1 MTMARNKY
9 PEETRRK
16 ILDVARR
23 LFYEKG
29 YDNTTIQDIIDGL
42 GGLTKGVIYHHFKS
56 KQEILKSVV
65 ESKGVYDDQFNW
77 YENWQ
82 GETGMEKI
90 KTQILKSLQNL
101 ERHAILYSAEV
112 LLKTPR
118 MIGEVYLSCLNE
130 NVEYLQVYI
139 DEGIADGSIVTLYPK
154 ELAEFISLTMNIW
167 LGLNIVKYSKKE
179 LENKMYFLQN
189 AFQSINVPIIDNEIL
204 DATFRLY
211 DYIQSRK

>member
-1 MTMARNKY
+1 MARNKY

-56 KQEILKSVV
+56 KQEILKGVV

-90 KTQILKSLQNL
+90 KMQILKSLQNL

>member
-1 MTMARNKY
+1 MARNKY

-65 ESKGVYDDQFNW
+65 ESKGDYDDQFNW

>member
-1 MTMARNKY
+1 MARNKY

-101 ERHAILYSAEV
+101 ERHAMLYSAEV

>member
-1 MTMARNKY
+1 M
-9 PEETRRK
+9 
-16 ILDVARR
+16 
-23 LFYEKG
+23 
-29 YDNTTIQDIIDGL
+29 
-42 GGLTKGVIYHHFKS
+42 
-56 KQEILKSVV
+56 

>member
-1 MTMARNKY
+1 MARNKY

>member
-1 MTMARNKY
+1 MARNKY

-16 ILDVARR
+16 ILDVAGR

-65 ESKGVYDDQFNW
+65 ESNGVSDDQFKW

-90 KTQILKSLQNL
+90 KMQILKSLKNL

-118 MIGEVYLSCLNE
+118 MIGEVYLSSINE
-130 NVEYLQVYI
+130 NAEYLQVYI